1 MPKVWPRQ
9 ARRGHPGRFAQLL
22 SARLRDLRWS
32 HLDLAVASGL
42 SRCRI
47 GALLAQES
55 ISEEVFLRLADVL
68 GLDLDIRQISRPLPP
83 LTPYERLMAWRAIDA
98 CRAAGG
104 ADEALRLQ
112 EIINRRPS
120 DIERDEFNTAMRTVQ
135 RVVVRAK
142 VAKAGYDPDEVLGDD
157 DY

>member
-1 MPKVWPRQ
+1 M
-9 ARRGHPGRFAQLL
+9 
-22 SARLRDLRWS
+22 
-32 HLDLAVASGL
+32 
-42 SRCRI
+42 
-47 GALLAQES
+47 
-55 ISEEVFLRLADVL
+55 RLADVL

-104 ADEALRLQ
+104 SDEALRLQ
-112 EIINRRPS
+112 EIINRKPA
-120 DIERDEFNTAMRTVQ
+120 DIERDEFNTAMRAVQ

-142 VAKAGYDPDEVLGDD
+142 VAEAGYDPDEVLGDD